1 MERNSL
7 NFIDQEEKESEDFIV
22 NEKVEYINDLKPETN
37 LVAKNKWVALTLC
50 FFLGWLGAH
59 KFYEDKVGLG
69 ILYIFTGGI
78 FGIGLF
84 IDFIVLLFKPTIYYV
99 DNKKKM

>member
-1 MERNSL
+1 MEINSL
-7 NFIDQEEKESEDFIV
+7 NFIGQEEKESEDFIV
-22 NEKVEYINDLKPETN
+22 NEKVEYINDLKPETS
-37 LVAKNKWVALTLC
+37 LITKNKWVALTLC

-59 KFYEDKVGLG
+59 KFYEDKVELG

-99 DNKKKM
+99 DNLH